1 MPFLAGFSCAGPLN
15 RLELNLSSVR
25 RPLFGLAFGSVVLA
39 LAAACGGNAPAV
51 PSGLPSVPTVPGV
64 PSIAPDTNLEALFPD
79 TIGGNTLNVTS
90 AQGEDVITQFASG
103 DPDGFRTFIGSLGAG
118 IDKVSAGMSFNIW
131 PVPST
136 ESDFTG
142 LTVVALRVQGV
153 PAATSLPAF
162 IEFVKDD
169 VGDQADVSQQ
179 TVAGKTVT
187 AVVDPENAENSA
199 FLYPSGDVV
208 FLVGGTPNHVEEAFS
223 KLP

>member
-1 MPFLAGFSCAGPLN
+1 M
-15 RLELNLSSVR
+15 SSVR

-39 LAAACGGNAPAV
+39 LAAACGGTPAAPSGV
-51 PSGLPSVPTVPGV
+51 PSIPTVSGV

-103 DPDGFRTFIGSLGAG
+103 DPDGFRTFVGSLGAS

-142 LTVVALRVQGV
+142 LTVVAMRIQGV
-153 PAATSLPAF
+153 PATTSLPAF

-169 VGDQADVSQQ
+169 VGDQAEVSQQ

-187 AVVDPENAENSA
+187 AVVDPEDAQNSA
-199 FLYPSGDVV
+199 FLYPAGDVV

>member
-1 MPFLAGFSCAGPLN
+1 
-15 RLELNLSSVR
+15 LEFTLSSVR
-25 RPLFGLAFGSVVLA
+25 RPLIGLAFGSVVLA

-51 PSGLPSVPTVPGV
+51 PSGVPSIPTVPGV
-64 PSIAPDTNLEALFPD
+64 PTVAPDANLEALFPD
-79 TIGGNTLNVTS
+79 TIGGNALEITS

-103 DPDGFRTFIGSLGAG
+103 DPDGFRTFISTLGVG
-118 IDKVSAGMSFNIW
+118 MDKVSAGISFNIW
-131 PVPST
+131 PVPSS

-142 LTVVALRVQGV
+142 LTIVALRVQGV
-153 PAATSLPAF
+153 PASTTLPAF

-169 VGDQADVSQQ
+169 IGDEAEVSQQ

-187 AVVDPENAENSA
+187 AVVDPEDAENSA

>member
-1 MPFLAGFSCAGPLN
+1 M
-15 RLELNLSSVR
+15 SSVR

-39 LAAACGGNAPAV
+39 LAAACGGNAPAL
-51 PSGLPSVPTVPGV
+51 PSGVPAIPTVPGV

-103 DPDGFRTFIGSLGAG
+103 DPDGFRTFISGLGASM
-118 IDKVSAGMSFNIW
+118 DKVSAGMSFNIW

-136 ESDFTG
+136 ESEFTG
-142 LTVVALRVQGV
+142 LTIVALRIQGV

-179 TVAGKTVT
+179 NVAGKTVT
-187 AVVDPENAENSA
+187 AVVDPEDAENSA